1 MIMGP
6 RFPQQHP
13 SRLRDCQRAIVN
25 DLNELLD
32 RAGRAGWSRNEVIV
46 ALADL
51 LDPETGECD
60 QLLRAMADY
69 ARRAGPGSSI
79 ASTI

>member
-1 MIMGP
+1 MITGP
-6 RFPQQHP
+6 RFPRKHP

-32 RAGRAGWSRNEVIV
+32 RADRAGWNRSEVLV

-51 LDPETGECD
+51 LDAETGEDD

-69 ARRAGPGSSI
+69 VRHGGTAA
-79 ASTI
+79 A